1 MENTTLKCG
10 KTLQMIK
17 RIFGAQH
24 YEFGLDYIQL
34 LVQNPTQKLPVLCL
48 VGDKQTGKTAILK
61 WIKALL
67 FDRMSYIRQEEINSP
82 FHGPFLNYSVWG
94 LDDVQI
100 RKKTLGHIKMLNSS
114 STVVINQRGKPMQE
128 VEANFKFILA
138 SNDSKNFVEKYNS
151 STFWVCELSPICN
164 IVFEYSN
171 DLINEIPQFIE
182 YLKNRELSIEP
193 QSSYFFSNGLISQ
206 TNG

>member
-34 LVQNPTQKLPVLCL
+34 LVQKPKQKLPVLCL
-48 VGDKQTGKTAILK
+48 VGNKQTGKTAILR
-61 WIKALL
+61 WFQYLL
-67 FDRMSYIRQEEINSP
+67 LDQMINIRQEDIATVQINYGTNRI
-82 FHGPFLNYSVWG
+82 FGI
-94 LDDVQI
+94 DDVFI
-100 RKKTLGHIKMLNSS
+100 KPKTIERIKNAVSAY
-114 STVVINQRGKPMQE
+114 TVVINRQGEPMRE
-128 VEANFKFILA
+128 VEANFRFLLT
-138 SNDSKNFVEKYNS
+138 SNDTKNFVQKYNTS
-151 STFWVCELSPICN
+151 LFWVHELLPIRN
-164 IVFEYSN
+164 VVFEYSH
-171 DLINEIPQFIE
+171 DLLNEIPHFIE